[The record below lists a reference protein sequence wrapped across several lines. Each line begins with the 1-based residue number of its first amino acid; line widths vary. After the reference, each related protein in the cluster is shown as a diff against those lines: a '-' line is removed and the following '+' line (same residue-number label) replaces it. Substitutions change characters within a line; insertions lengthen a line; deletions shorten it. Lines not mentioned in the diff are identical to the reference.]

1 MATTDQRFS
10 YVAAGGGTAYSIIG
24 EVITFKV
31 TSAQTGDTFS
41 VTELISQPGGGP
53 PLHTHPA
60 AEVFIIQEGAFEF
73 SGLERGE
80 PYTIR
85 AMPGDIVYIPGG
97 APHTYKTVSM
107 TPGKALVVLV
117 PGGEMER
124 FFAEAGTPVT
134 DQRVPTTPAG
144 PPSEEEIVRH
154 MAIAGRHGIVFLQ
167 PEEATAGTGGA
178 MGVRHG

>member
-1 MATTDQRFS
+1 MATTDQTFS
-10 YVAAGGGTAYSIIG
+10 YVPAGGGTAYSIIG

-85 AMPGDIVYIPGG
+85 ATPGDIVYIPGG

-134 DQRVPTTPAG
+134 DRSAPAAPAG
-144 PPSEEEIVRH
+144 PPSEAQIARMVT
-154 MAIAGRHGIVFLQ
+154 IAGRHGIAFIVPQ
-167 PEEATAGTGGA
+167 AAGAGPAAARQG
-178 MGVRHG
+178 